1 LSRARRLGGVRA
13 AGSLRESQEFQSALV
28 RLAAWLAMV
37 VFIGVGGAQGH
48 YTISW
53 SLYAWL
59 FGVHLVWF
67 LALLYDVVRRP
78 WLRPWRTRIAI
89 LADLSAITLLI
100 LLSGELLAP
109 FYLVYILSFLSQGTR
124 YGRVN
129 LTIASVGSVLAYGAV
144 ATVMGGWHAHGFEVG
159 FILVALVI
167 LPLYQDR
174 LLRNLQSARLRAES
188 ANAARGDFLATM
200 SHELRTPLAGMVGS
214 ARLLRDTELDPEQ
227 RRCAESICASGDTLN
242 ALIGDILDL
251 SKIDSGC
258 LELHPELFE
267 LRRSVLD
274 VSRNVGQQALD
285 NGVELICCI
294 DGRLP
299 VMAYGDR
306 VRFEQIL
313 YNLIGN
319 SVKFTP
325 AGRIQIEV
333 ERSAAHPELA
343 LEHVEVVIAD
353 TGIGIPRSR
362 LDSIFDSFWQADTR
376 ASRER
381 GGTGLGTTIAHRLAK
396 GMGGCISVDSE
407 EGQGSTFRV
416 RLPLLPGPEND
427 RPPEPPAI
435 LRGRTALIYEC
446 DPEARS
452 ALEESCR
459 QAGMDVVPCS
469 DDRELDRHM
478 LAADAD
484 GRVDVALVADTPP
497 GLDLKAV
504 AERLRE
510 RIGRAV
516 PTLYV
521 GYDGRLG
528 CGSAT
533 TTVGKPWHPEELWA
547 ALQAALTPA
556 AASPRAALNG
566 PGAVDARPEE
576 PLRILVVEDD
586 SVNAELAAALLRRLG
601 YSATLAGNAP
611 QALEQLATA
620 RFDLVLVD
628 MRMPDM
634 DGVEFT
640 RRVRSRETSG
650 ARLPIVALSANAAV
664 DVRARGLDAGMDD
677 FLTKPLDTQAL
688 GSVIDRLV
696 RV

>member
-1 LSRARRLGGVRA
+1 MSRTHRLSAARAVGPLG
-13 AGSLRESQEFQSALV
+13 ESQEFQSAVV
-28 RLAAWLAMV
+28 RLAAWLAMA

-59 FGVHLVWF
+59 FGVHFVWF
-67 LALLYDVVRRP
+67 AALLYDVVRRP

-100 LLSGELLAP
+100 LVSGELLAP
-109 FYLVYILSFLSQGTR
+109 FYLIYILSFLSQGTR
-124 YGRVN
+124 YGRAN
-129 LTIASVGSVLAYGAV
+129 LIIASVGSVLAYGTI
-144 ATVMGGWHAHGFEVG
+144 ATVMDGWNAHGFEVG
-159 FILVALVI
+159 FVLAALVI

-174 LLRNLQSARLRAES
+174 LLRNLQSARLRAEA
-188 ANAARGDFLATM
+188 ANAARGDFLATV
-200 SHELRTPLAGMVGS
+200 SHELRTPLAGMLGA
-214 ARLLRDTELDPEQ
+214 ARLLRDSNLEPEQ
-227 RRCAESICASGDTLN
+227 QRCAESICASGETLH

-251 SKIDSGC
+251 SKIDSGF
-258 LELHPELFE
+258 LDLHPELFD

-274 VSRNVGQQALD
+274 VSRNVGQRALE

-299 VMAYGDR
+299 VFAYGDR

-333 ERSAAHPELA
+333 ERSKAHPRLPR
-343 LEHVEVVIAD
+343 EHVEIVIAD

-362 LDSIFDSFWQADTR
+362 LDSIFDSFWRADTR
-376 ASRER
+376 ANRER
-381 GGTGLGTTIAHRLAK
+381 GGTGLGTTIAQRLAT
-396 GMGGCISVDSE
+396 GMGGHISADSE

-416 RLPLLPGPEND
+416 RLPLLPGPAHD
-427 RPPEPPAI
+427 RPPRPPAM
-435 LRGRTALIYEC
+435 LRGRTALVYEC

-459 QAGMDVVPCS
+459 QAGMEVVSCS
-469 DDRELDRHM
+469 DDGELDRS
-478 LAADAD
+478 LKSAEARA
-484 GRVDVALVADTPP
+484 RIDVAVVADTPP
-497 GLDLKAV
+497 GLDLAAV

-510 RIGRAV
+510 RIGRPV

-521 GYDGRLG
+521 GYDGRLAN
-528 CGSAT
+528 GST
-533 TTVGKPWHPEELWA
+533 TTAVGKPWHPDEFWSALESALA
-547 ALQAALTPA
+547 AESGGCGAATGSQATVERDP
-556 AASPRAALNG
+556 
-566 PGAVDARPEE
+566 E

-586 SVNAELAAALLRRLG
+586 SVNANLAATLLDRRG
-601 YSATLAGNAP
+601 YSATIARSAP
-611 QALEQLATA
+611 DALERLDTG

-628 MRMPDM
+628 LRMPDM

-640 RRVRSRETSG
+640 RRVRRREAPG
-650 ARLPIVALSANAAV
+650 DRLPIVALSANVAV
-664 DVRARGLDAGMDD
+664 DVRLRGLEAGMDG
-677 FLTKPLDTQAL
+677 FLTKPLETEAL
-688 GSVIDRLV
+688 EALIDRLV
-696 RV
+696 RA